1 MSRNL
6 IAGLVLAVAAVLI
19 AGALWVVYMDEDDP
33 TDVGDDNGVAANGEA
48 VSLGQGIY
56 TTQCAGCHSIDGSSG
71 IGPTF
76 EGLYGSE
83 VEMDDGSTVI
93 VDEDH
98 LHEAITDPRA
108 TTRADFPDVMPS
120 FSNLS
125 DEEVNGL
132 IAFIQ
137 SLE

>member
-6 IAGLVLAVAAVLI
+6 MAGLVLAISTILI
-19 AGALWVVYMDEDDP
+19 AGALWVFFMDEDDP
-33 TDVGDDNGVAANGEA
+33 TDVADDNGVAANGEA
-48 VSLGQGIY
+48 VSLGEGIY
-56 TTQCAGCHSIDGSSG
+56 SMQCAGCHSIDGSSG
-71 IGPTF
+71 VGPTF

-83 VEMDDGSTVI
+83 VEMDDGSTVL

-98 LHEAITDPRA
+98 LYEAITDPRA
-108 TTRADFPDVMPS
+108 TTRADYPDVMPS